1 MWWLS
6 FLTGDEKEPPKKRAA
21 ESLGRS
27 RSRVLPRSFAL
38 RRPSDCHDCRGK
50 LQTPCLSLPLN
61 FSLSVST
68 RLVCRLCFL
77 TDILSAVVS
86 THGLYCNIIQMPLSP
101 FLRIA
106 PRLGPTV
113 ARRSRRAASTLSGS
127 APKPQSSLDS
137 ILIANRGEIAL
148 YVYN

>member
-1 MWWLS
+1 MS
-6 FLTGDEKEPPKKRAA
+6 FLAGHEKEPPKKRAA

-27 RSRVLPRSFAL
+27 RSRALPRNFAL
-38 RRPSDCHDCRGK
+38 RRPSDCHDCRGSFR
-50 LQTPCLSLPLN
+50 LLVILSLLN

-68 RLVCRLCFL
+68 KLVYRLCFL
-77 TDILSAVVS
+77 TDSSSIVVS
-86 THGLYCNIIQMPLSP
+86 THGLYFNIVQMPLSP